1 MMEITLPFLTTA
13 NLLQASLPPPNHC
26 EFINIWLKIWF
37 VHNKISEMPDTI
49 SAKHSKILKQQLNLI
64 CKHHTPWQ
72 PIKSISMQ
80 VRFILNAMKDSCWSA
95 IVLLGN
101 WCSPFHSNRDIKNK
115 PAMRQWRL
123 TFPSRHL
130 LLSVFLTFQPQAY
143 HIHQTHHLHADK
155 RMKQIRFCAM
165 FK

>member
-49 SAKHSKILKQQLNLI
+49 SAKQSKILKQQLNLI

-101 WCSPFHSNRDIKNK
+101 WCSLFHSNRDIKKKASNETVK
-115 PAMRQWRL
+115 TYLSKSSSSPLRLLDLSAPGLSYSSNSSSTCRQENE
-123 TFPSRHL
+123 TN
-130 LLSVFLTFQPQAY
+130 
-143 HIHQTHHLHADK
+143 
-155 RMKQIRFCAM
+155 
-165 FK
+165 